1 MRQDVSG
8 QESGGPIDSERVG
21 RLRREMA
28 AAGVDA
34 LFLRLPENILYA
46 SGFWPVTGF
55 GAALVPADGPPT
67 LFVPQGEVEYADR
80 SWVQEIHPF
89 PAGVLDRS
97 ASVYDLMAPALRD
110 VCLQRRLNAAA
121 VGYEGGFDLVATAH
135 WQGEVRVPA
144 APTVALLRSVLP
156 GATLKDATS
165 VLRAARAVK
174 SRREIAAIRR
184 ASAVACLGLD
194 AARQMIRPGV
204 TEIEVAL
211 AVQARIATA
220 GAGSGPGAERTGG
233 FATVM
238 SGPLSANARLHFNIS
253 SNRRLQA
260 GDTLTIELGAYADGY
275 WTDLTRAYA
284 VGPPSDRQR
293 AIHDVVRRAQE
304 AAIAALR
311 PGLPAREVDAVA
323 RRIVDNAGYG
333 VHFPHG
339 LGHSIGL
346 QWHEPPVLHP
356 ASDHIVTAG
365 EVYTVE
371 PGIYLDGWG
380 GIRLEDVVAVD
391 NAGSDVLSPYG
402 RDLLT

>member
-8 QESGGPIDSERVG
+8 HESGGPIDAERVG

-28 AAGVDA
+28 AARVDA

-55 GAALVPADGPPT
+55 GAALVPADGPPA

-220 GAGSGPGAERTGG
+220 GAERTGG

-333 VHFPHG
+333 AHFPHG

>member
-1 MRQDVSG
+1 MRKDVSG
-8 QESGGPIDSERVG
+8 RDAGGPIDAERVG

-55 GAALVPADGPPT
+55 GAALVPADGPPA
-67 LFVPQGEVEYADR
+67 LFVPQGEGGYVGR

-89 PAGVLDRS
+89 PAGVLDRP
-97 ASVYDLMAPALRD
+97 ASIYDLMAPALQEACR
-110 VCLQRRLNAAA
+110 QRRLNAAII
-121 VGYEGGFDLVATAH
+121 GYEGGFDLVATAH

-144 APTVALLRSVLP
+144 APTVALLRSILP
-156 GATLKDATS
+156 RATLKDATNA
-165 VLRAARAVK
+165 LRAARAVK
-174 SRREIAAIRR
+174 SQREIAAIRR

-220 GAGSGPGAERTGG
+220 GTGSGPGTERTGG

-284 VGPPSDRQR
+284 VGPPSERQR

-311 PGLPAREVDAVA
+311 PGLAAREVDAVA
-323 RRIVDNAGYG
+323 RRIVDDAGYG
-333 VHFPHG
+333 AHFPHG

-346 QWHEPPVLHP
+346 QWHETPVLHP
-356 ASDHIVTAG
+356 ASDHVVTAG

-380 GIRLEDVVAVD
+380 GIRLEDVVAVAD
-391 NAGSDVLSPYG
+391 AGGDVLSPYG
-402 RDLLT
+402 RDLRT